1 MLRISE
7 NKRTFEKDGKP
18 FFYLADTC
26 WSAFT
31 NISDEEWTYYL
42 KRRKQ
47 QGFNTIQINILP
59 QWDASETPYHYYP
72 LPTEDKK
79 LLRLP
84 HGIKRI
90 LHVQEQCVNRR
101 NNRDLN

>member
-79 LLRLP
+79 TFCVY
-84 HGIKRI
+84 HMESSVF
-90 LHVQEQCVNRR
+90 LHVQEQCVKQAKQQGF
-101 NNRDLN
+101 